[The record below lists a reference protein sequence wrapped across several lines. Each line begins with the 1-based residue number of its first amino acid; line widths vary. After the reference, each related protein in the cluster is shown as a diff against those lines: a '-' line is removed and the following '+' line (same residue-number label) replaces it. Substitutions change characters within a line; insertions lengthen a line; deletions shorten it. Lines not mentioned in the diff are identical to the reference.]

1 MKNQADFISHVRIAF
16 PPTCAETS
24 TKMSAYKTEFPSS
37 SDNESLDESG
47 EYHQGKRSFDLSFT
61 HEPKGQPR
69 KKHRRRESF
78 HEESSPTAHSSAED
92 SVEETKDVFEGN
104 IKWAKSFESYE
115 EDKQFGRIAFQY
127 GEPSSKPT
135 VGAEICRQSAIIKNE
150 TIVKDEPDLLTGKDS
165 IGSKLMARMGWK
177 GQGLGKDGKGIVE
190 PVKAAKQHGFRGLG
204 FRIEELEEAH
214 SKFNPNDEVV
224 KVNEDIDWLINDFFE
239 EPFIEKDWMTLGPR
253 KLTIND
259 ETEFCSPET
268 VSNVVNSKTIFDRLD
283 KNEMRDARTRS
294 NPYETIRSAFFLNR
308 AAVKM
313 ANMDR
318 ACNFMFTR
326 PENLRSDELVYFADV
341 CAGPGG
347 FSEYVL
353 FRKQWRAKGFGF
365 TLRKE
370 NDFKLDDFYAGPC
383 ETFHPY
389 YGPKEDGD
397 VFWPQNQTAFRDL
410 IMKQT
415 KGEGVHFMMSDGGF
429 SVEGQENIQEILSK
443 QLYLCQCL
451 VALMIVRTG
460 GHFVTKLFD
469 VFTPFSAGLVY
480 LMYRCFDEVS
490 IFKPNTSRPA
500 NSERYLI
507 CKGKR
512 THTEG
517 VLKYLFNVNTILQKR
532 EKNKDVLHLVPME
545 ILKSDNKFFH
555 YLKDSNDELG
565 RRQVIGL
572 LKIAHYAQE
581 KTLIE
586 KRQGDMRKLCLEYW
600 EIPDQSRTVPRRMKP
615 VDKLQSL
622 VKRPVDF
629 LENHGLQKA
638 KKFTQDNINNTILNS
653 PLDWYCMPCGSGEA
667 MKDKMAT
674 FYIGMGRAQ
683 VFRFVRGTWER
694 VEHLILPA
702 DTLIYAETVMEFR
715 KFGRHQRKAERLHI
729 LDAFFLGGED
739 ISKKYLLDRYKTLE

>member
-1 MKNQADFISHVRIAF
+1 MKTQTNFISHVKILF
-16 PPTCAETS
+16 PSTCTTTS
-24 TKMSAYKTEFPSS
+24 EKMSAYKIPEFPSS
-37 SDNESLDESG
+37 SDNESMEESG
-47 EYHQGKRSFDLSFT
+47 EYHQGKRSFDLSFS
-61 HEPKGQPR
+61 HDEKEQPR

-78 HEESSPTAHSSAED
+78 HEQSSPAAHSSAED
-92 SVEETKDVFEGN
+92 SAEETKDVYEGN
-104 IKWAKSFESYE
+104 NKWAKSFESYE
-115 EDKQFGRIAFQY
+115 EDKQFSRIAFQY
-127 GEPSSKPT
+127 GETSSKSST
-135 VGAEICRQSAIIKNE
+135 SEIENSRHSTIIKNE
-150 TIVKDEPDLLTGKDS
+150 NIVKDDPEPLTGKDS
-165 IGSKLMARMGWK
+165 IGSKLMARMGWT

-190 PVKAAKQHGFRGLG
+190 PVQAAKQHGFRGLG

-214 SKFNPNDEVV
+214 LKFNPNDEIV
-224 KVNEDIDWLINDFFE
+224 KVQEDIDWISNDFFE
-239 EPFIEKDWMTLGPR
+239 EPFIENDWMTLGPK

-294 NPYETIRSAFFLNR
+294 NPFETIRSARFLNR

-313 ANMDR
+313 ANIDR

-326 PENLRSDELVYFADV
+326 PNLRSDELLYFADV

-353 FRKQWRAKGFGF
+353 FRKKWRAKGFGF

-370 NDFKLDDFYAGPC
+370 NDFKLDDFHAGPC

-469 VFTPFSAGLVY
+469 IFTPFSAGLVY
-480 LMYRCFDEVS
+480 LMYRCFDEIS

-512 THTEG
+512 SHVES

-532 EKNKDVLHLVPME
+532 EKNKDVVHLVPIE

-555 YLKDSNDELG
+555 YLKESNDELG

-572 LKIAHYAQE
+572 LKIAHYAEE

-586 KRQGDMRKLCLEYW
+586 KRQGDIRKQCLEFW
-600 EIPDQSRTVPRRMKP
+600 EIKDESRVIPRRMKP
-615 VDKLQSL
+615 IEKLQSL
-622 VKRPVDF
+622 IKRPLDF
-629 LENHGLQKA
+629 LENHGFHKA
-638 KKFTQDNINNTILNS
+638 KKFTQGNINNTILNS
-653 PLDWYCMPCGSGEA
+653 PLDWYCMPCGSGENV
-667 MKDKMAT
+667 KEKMAT
-674 FYIGMGRAQ
+674 FYIGMGRSQ
-683 VFRFVRGTWER
+683 VFRLVKGTWER
-694 VEHLILPA
+694 VDNIILPA

-729 LDAFFLGGED
+729 LDAFFLGDED
-739 ISKKYLLDRYKTLE
+739 ISKSYLLDR